1 MKSIKTVILIGA
13 GNVATHLGMAL
24 KANGIEVLQVF
35 SRTGKPAAALAQKL
49 DCYCTTDIKKILPH
63 ADLYIF
69 SVSDNALEEVL
80 NEFDIENAFVVHT
93 SGSLDMNILKG
104 RNLRYG
110 VLYPLQT
117 FSKKV
122 KLSFSNIPLC
132 IEAQDDEH
140 CMLLMKLARKITR
153 KVKHINSVQRE
164 TLHIAAVFAS
174 NFTNHMFAIADEIL
188 QKEEISFELMQPL
201 LEETLR
207 KVKTHKPADVQTGP
221 AVREDHAIMQKHLDK
236 LSVLPAY
243 QKIYNFISQSIIESK
258 GKNKK
263 S

>member
-1 MKSIKTVILIGA
+1 MKPIKTVILIGA

-24 KANGIEVLQVF
+24 KTNGIEVLQVY
-35 SRTGKPAAALAQKL
+35 SRTGKSAAALAQKL
-49 DCYCTTDIKKILPH
+49 DCYCTTDVNKILPH

-69 SVSDNALEEVL
+69 SVADGALEELL
-80 NEFDIENAFVVHT
+80 NEFAVENAFVVHT
-93 SGSLDMNILKG
+93 SGSLDMRILGG

-132 IEAQDDEH
+132 IEAQDEEH
-140 CMLLMKLARKITR
+140 LMLLMKLGRKISR
-153 KVKHINSVQRE
+153 KVEHITSPQRE
-164 TLHIAAVFAS
+164 ALHMAAVFAC
-174 NFTNHMFAIADEIL
+174 NFTNHLFAIADEIL
-188 QKEEISFELMQPL
+188 EKQNLSFELLQPL
-201 LEETLR
+201 LDETLH
-207 KVKTHKPADVQTGP
+207 KVKTHKPAEVQTGP
-221 AVREDHAIMQKHLDK
+221 AVREDHAIMQKHLEK
-236 LSVLPAY
+236 LSALPAY

-258 GKNKK
+258 GKNTK

>member
-24 KANGIEVLQVF
+24 KTNGIEVLQVF
-35 SRTGKPAAALAQKL
+35 SRTGKSAAALAQKL
-49 DCYCTTDIKKILPH
+49 GSYCTTDIKKILPH

-69 SVSDNALEEVL
+69 SVSDGALEDVL
-80 NEFDIENAFVVHT
+80 KEFDIENAFVVHT

-122 KLSFSNIPLC
+122 KAGFSNIPLC
-132 IEAQDDEH
+132 IEAQDHEH
-140 CMLLMKLARKITR
+140 LMMLMKLGRKISR
-153 KVKHINSVQRE
+153 KVERINSPQRE
-164 TLHIAAVFAS
+164 ALHIAAVFAC

-188 QKEEISFELMQPL
+188 QKENISFDLLQPL
-201 LEETLR
+201 LDETLR
-207 KVKTHKPADVQTGP
+207 KVKTHKPAEVQTGP
-221 AVREDHAIMQKHLDK
+221 AVREDHTIMEKHLEK
-236 LSVLPAY
+236 LSALPAY
-243 QKIYNFISQSIIESK
+243 QKIYTFISQSIIESK
-258 GKNKK
+258 EKNKK

>member
-1 MKSIKTVILIGA
+1 MIGA

-24 KANGIEVLQVF
+24 KINGIEVLQVF
-35 SRTGKPAAALAQKL
+35 SRTGKSASALAQKL

-63 ADLYIF
+63 ADLYVL
-69 SVSDNALEEVL
+69 SVSDGALEGL
-80 NEFDIENAFVVHT
+80 LKEFDIDNAFVVHT
-93 SGSLDMNILKG
+93 SGSLNMNILKG

-117 FSKKV
+117 FSKKA

-140 CMLLMKLARKITR
+140 LMLLMKLGRKISR
-153 KVKHINSVQRE
+153 KVEHITSPQRQ

-174 NFTNHMFAIADEIL
+174 NFTNHMYAIADEII
-188 QKEEISFELMQPL
+188 QKENISFNLLQPL
-201 LEETLR
+201 LDETLR
-207 KVKTHKPADVQTGP
+207 KVKTHKPAEVQTGP
-221 AVREDHAIMQKHLDK
+221 AVREDHVIMEKHMEK
-236 LSVLPAY
+236 LSALPAY
-243 QKIYNFISQSIIESK
+243 QKIYTFISQSIIESK
-258 GKNKK
+258 EKNKK

>member
-1 MKSIKTVILIGA
+1 MKSIRTVILIGA

-24 KANGIEVLQVF
+24 KTNGIEVLQVY
-35 SRTGKPAAALAQKL
+35 SRTGKSAGALAQKL
-49 DCYCTTDIKKILPH
+49 DCYCTTDINKILPH

-69 SVSDNALEEVL
+69 SVSDDALEDLL
-80 NEFDIENAFVVHT
+80 NGFIIENAFVVHT
-93 SGSLDMNILKG
+93 SGSLNMDILKG

-140 CMLLMKLARKITR
+140 LMLLMKLGRKISR
-153 KVKHINSVQRE
+153 KIEHITSPQRE
-164 TLHIAAVFAS
+164 ALHIAAVFAC
-174 NFTNHMFAIADEIL
+174 NFTNHMFAIADEVL
-188 QKEEISFELMQPL
+188 QKENLSFDLLQPL
-201 LEETLR
+201 LDETLR
-207 KVKTHKPADVQTGP
+207 KVKTNKPADVQTGP
-221 AVREDHAIMQKHLDK
+221 AVREDHAIMQKHLEN
-236 LSVLPAY
+236 LSALPAY
-243 QKIYNFISQSIIESK
+243 QKIYTFISQSILESK
-258 GKNKK
+258 EKNKK